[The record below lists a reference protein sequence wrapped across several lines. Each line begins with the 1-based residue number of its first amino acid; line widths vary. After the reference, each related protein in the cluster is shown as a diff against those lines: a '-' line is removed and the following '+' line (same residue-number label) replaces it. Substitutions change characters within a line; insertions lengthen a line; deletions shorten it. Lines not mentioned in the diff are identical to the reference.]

1 MRTGKN
7 FTLIELLVVI
17 AIIAIL
23 AAMLLPALSAARER
37 ARASNCVGQLKQ
49 IGTAN
54 MLYAQ
59 DNNDRIALN
68 HSERSAGVLMEY
80 SRNLST
86 VTPGRKLLAG
96 DYLGLN
102 LDWDGVAAVTDAARD
117 GARKI
122 FKCPSDSGNYG
133 YHGGDKK
140 IVKDA
145 EFTSSGWISYIAFTG
160 NQKTADSTK
169 SFGGYAREIIGRD
182 NPGCVIWA
190 DVLGSTSAP
199 KIYIHP
205 NAINTLHLGGHVNS
219 NVLTQQVKDNTTANC
234 GAILVYYDE
243 MEKD

>member
-1 MRTGKN
+1 MRKQ

-37 ARASNCVGQLKQ
+37 ARNANCMSQLKQ

-59 DNNDRIALN
+59 DNKDSIAVN
-68 HSERSAGVLMEY
+68 HSERSAGQLVEY
-80 SRNLST
+80 TRSVSD
-86 VTPGRKLLAG
+86 VSPGRKLLVG
-96 DYLGLN
+96 NYFGMNLN
-102 LDWDGVAAVTDAARD
+102 WDGVSAVTDAVRD

-122 FKCPSDSGNYG
+122 FKCPSDNGNYG
-133 YHGGDKK
+133 YHGGDNK

-145 EFTSSGWISYIAFTG
+145 EFSGSGWISYIAFTG
-160 NQKTADSTK
+160 NQKTANATG
-169 SFGGYAREIIGRD
+169 SFGGYAREIVGRD

-190 DVLGSTSAP
+190 DVLGSKSAA

-205 NAINTLHLGGHVNS
+205 NAINTLHLGGHVKS
-219 NVLTQQVKDNTTANC
+219 NVLTQQVKDDPTGNC
-234 GAILVYYDE
+234 GAIVFYYDE

>member
-1 MRTGKN
+1 MKKN

-37 ARASNCVGQLKQ
+37 ARTANCVSQLKQ

-59 DNNDRIALN
+59 DNKDSIAVN
-68 HSERSAGVLMEY
+68 HSERSAGSLMEY

-86 VTPGRKLLAG
+86 VTPGRKLMAG
-96 DYLGLN
+96 NYLGMNLN
-102 LDWDGVAAVTDAARD
+102 WDGVAAVTDAVRD
-117 GARKI
+117 GARKS
-122 FKCPSDSGNYG
+122 FKCPSDNGNYG
-133 YHGGDKK
+133 YHGGDNK

-145 EFTSSGWISYIAFTG
+145 EFGGSGWISYIAFTG
-160 NQKTADSTK
+160 NQKTADSTG
-169 SFGGYAREIIGRD
+169 SFGGYAREIVGRD

-199 KIYIHP
+199 KIYLHP
-205 NAINTLHLGGHVNS
+205 NAINTLHLGGHVKS
-219 NVLTQQVKDNTTANC
+219 NVLTQQVKDDKTGNC
-234 GAILVYYDE
+234 GAIVVYYDE